1 MDFVIVLFHVC
12 VYQLVN
18 QLVKVHNTLIVIRR
32 ANFNVAKIA
41 HKSDLVTYRSLIIIR
56 SCLMRNVSCFFF
68 LSFFLSKHCWRSYCL
83 F

>member
-41 HKSDLVTYRSLIIIR
+41 HKSLFDRALCETLAV
-56 SCLMRNVSCFFF
+56 FF
-68 LSFFLSKHCWRSYCL
+68 SFFLSKHC
-83 F
+83 